1 MVFFSGYSTNFNFRS
16 FIERAPDIY
25 FYSTLVVHLLELLWS
40 MASAAV
46 GSAMVSECPAE
57 PMIPISLIGISESS
71 DMKSNQ

>member
-1 MVFFSGYSTNFNFRS
+1 MSALNDFRLIQVTVSTSNFRS

-57 PMIPISLIGISESS
+57 PMIPISLIG
-71 DMKSNQ
+71 K